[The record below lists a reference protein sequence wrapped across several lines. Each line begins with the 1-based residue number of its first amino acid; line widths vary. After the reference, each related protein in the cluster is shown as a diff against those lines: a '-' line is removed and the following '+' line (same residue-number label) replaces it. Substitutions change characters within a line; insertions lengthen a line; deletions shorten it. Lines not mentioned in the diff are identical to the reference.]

1 MLRAC
6 IATVF
11 KYTVYVVHVSFW
23 SGSVYKDILIEIG
36 IYDVYVMWYQNGE
49 WGVNMVKVYKCH
61 NFKSQNVIQ
70 VDNEPVALF
79 AHQDKL
85 FVATQNCCVF
95 IYKFLANQKHQKT
108 NAFATEARAQQLL
121 FNNTG

>member
-1 MLRAC
+1 
-6 IATVF
+6 
-11 KYTVYVVHVSFW
+11 
-23 SGSVYKDILIEIG
+23 
-36 IYDVYVMWYQNGE
+36 
-49 WGVNMVKVYKCH
+49 MVKVYKCH

-121 FNNTG
+121 FNNTGQTFLNKHYLRTIALNKHSIIECMSYPYAQTILIYK